1 MVFMSS
7 TLSASGIYQ
16 IVNLSN
22 GKMYIGSTKCFK
34 ERFYGHKLELN
45 NNNHSN
51 SYLQNSWNKY
61 GEHNFKFEII
71 ELVSNLN
78 LLQEREQFWLDKTKS
93 FERLIGYNILP
104 YAFNSQGYTHSN
116 ESKLKMSISNKGN
129 RNSSKISKEDVFSIR
144 LLLRDTDL
152 TKTEIANLF
161 NVNKSNII
169 SISKNQ
175 TWKDVVIT
183 FNDNL
188 SNEYLQKVKEIK
200 TNRKPKKNSKKLDQ
214 ENVKTIKLL
223 LRDTKLTQHEISKLF
238 GVSLFCI
245 SNIKCNKTWSDVI
258 INSNDDLDF
267 YYLDMSKYIIERR

>member
-1 MVFMSS
+1 
-7 TLSASGIYQ
+7 
-16 IVNLSN
+16 
-22 GKMYIGSTKCFK
+22 
-34 ERFYGHKLELN
+34 
-45 NNNHSN
+45 
-51 SYLQNSWNKY
+51 
-61 GEHNFKFEII
+61 
-71 ELVSNLN
+71 
-78 LLQEREQFWLDKTKS
+78 
-93 FERLIGYNILP
+93 
-104 YAFNSQGYTHSN
+104 
-116 ESKLKMSISNKGN
+116 
-129 RNSSKISKEDVFSIR
+129 
-144 LLLRDTDL
+144 LRDTDL